1 MTTKNNIAALERL
14 HRAQETVA
22 KLVVADPVFVPVF
35 QRLEEEIALEEALA
49 ADDVVARARAV
60 VAQSATF

>member
-1 MTTKNNIAALERL
+1 MGTATPATDLERL
-14 HRAQETVA
+14 RGAHNVVA
-22 KLVVADPVFVPVF
+22 KLVVADPAFAPVF
-35 QRLEEEIALEEALA
+35 RRLEDEIALEEALA

>member
-1 MTTKNNIAALERL
+1 MGTATPATDLERL
-14 HRAQETVA
+14 RRAHNVVA
-22 KLVVADPVFVPVF
+22 KLVVADPAFAPVF
-35 QRLEEEIALEEALA
+35 RRLEEEIALEEALA